1 MDLDRLALILPLRV
15 RSLFRRGTVD
25 AELDEE
31 LHYHIERQTEENI
44 RRGMA
49 PDDARKAALIAIGGV
64 AFQKDRLRDARG
76 LRWLEEL
83 IGDIRVSI
91 RNLTHA
97 PGHAA
102 TVIITLALGIGA
114 NTAMFALLRGTLLRP
129 LPNRDAGRVLVLRQD
144 AHGAGR
150 TDLRFSV
157 PEVVD
162 YRNASMSVAEFGEY
176 SSAVPFTLVDDN
188 GQPSRVTVGI
198 VSGNYFDVVGI
209 GAALGRVLNAHDD
222 GAAAAPVA
230 VLSYPFWIDH
240 YGGDPRVIGRS
251 IRLNDRL
258 VTVVGVADPGPR
270 FPEVTDAYANTVTS
284 PHQLSATMA
293 TLRTHRMSQLF
304 ARLSPTSSVLQA
316 RSELQQIAARMFRA
330 HPEAYEPAA
339 RYAITVERL
348 GTAIDER
355 AALTIWLLAAAAGFV
370 LVIACANVSNVTL
383 MRGVGRERELVIR
396 AALGAGRGR
405 LRRLLV
411 AENLLLALSGGVLG
425 VLVAYSTLHLV
436 VSFAA
441 QFSPRAAGIHVDGVV
456 LGVGLLS
463 SLMAAIGLALVQPLA
478 GSRTLATSLMPSGSR
493 ATLGPGRQRIQRY
506 LVVGQVAISMVL
518 VTGAGLLA
526 RTIAKL
532 QTVDTGLR
540 MDHVLTLE
548 LPLAGDLSREVPNPA
563 NLERYQAMR
572 DRVAALPG
580 VDVAALAEVPP
591 LREPILAFELKVEGR
606 PLAPNRPTPRAPFRS
621 VDPQYFGAVGMPMV
635 RGRNFESTDRVGS
648 PRVVIVSESFA
659 RQLFGDADP
668 IGHRIAPTGEVL
680 KVTPFTDD
688 WRTIVGVVRDARE
701 SGVDSDPEPTVYE
714 PFAQELILSGAL
726 VILTGSDVP
735 TLGATITRTIRDI
748 APQQLIEHVET
759 LDQIRYESV
768 APRRLNAMFVAV
780 FGGLAL
786 AIAMVGIAGVL
797 AFSVRSRTAE
807 IGIRMSLGADAARVR
822 GMILG
827 EGGGLLLRGVAL
839 GLVGALFATQVLRS
853 LLFGIT
859 PHDPFTLG
867 GSVIALA
874 IVGLLACYVP
884 AARAAHVDPAITL
897 RTE

>member
-1 MDLDRLALILPLRV
+1 MDLDRLALIIPLRV

-31 LHYHIERQTEENI
+31 LHYHIERQIVENI

-49 PDDARKAALIAIGGV
+49 PDDARKAALIAMGGV
-64 AFQKDRLRDARG
+64 AFQKDQVRDARG

-97 PGHAA
+97 PGYAA

-129 LPNRDAGRVLVLRQD
+129 LPNRDADRVLVLRQD
-144 AHGAGR
+144 MPGAGR
-150 TDLRFSV
+150 TDVRFSV
-157 PEVVD
+157 PELVE
-162 YRNASMSVAEFGEY
+162 YRHASKTIREFGEY
-176 SSAVPFTLVDDN
+176 SSAVPFILVDHN
-188 GQPSRVTVGI
+188 GAPARVTVGI
-198 VSGNYFDVVGI
+198 VSGNYFDVI
-209 GAALGRVLNAHDD
+209 GTAPALGRVLGPHDD

-230 VLSYPFWIDH
+230 VLSYPFWRDRF
-240 YGGDPRVIGRS
+240 GGDRRVIGRS
-251 IRLNDRL
+251 LRLNDRP
-258 VTVVGVADPGPR
+258 VTVVGVAEPGPR
-270 FPEVTDAYANTVTS
+270 FPDATDLYANTVTS
-284 PHQLSATMA
+284 PHQLSPTMV
-293 TLRTHRMSQLF
+293 TLRTHRMSQVF
-304 ARLSPTSSVLQA
+304 ARLDPNRSIPEA
-316 RSELQQIAARMFRA
+316 RSELQQIAAHMFQA

-339 RYAITVERL
+339 RYAITVESL
-348 GTAIDER
+348 HSALDER
-355 AALTIWLLAAAAGFV
+355 AALTVWLLAGAAGFV
-370 LVIACANVSNVTL
+370 LLIACANVSNVTL

-396 AALGAGRGR
+396 AALGAGRAR
-405 LRRLLV
+405 LRRLLL

-425 VLVAYSTLHLV
+425 VLVAYSTLHLL

-441 QFSPRAAGIHVDGVV
+441 QFSPRAAEIQVDGVV
-456 LGVGLLS
+456 LGVGVLS
-463 SLMAAIGLALVQPLA
+463 SLLAAIGLALIQPFDGLRA
-478 GSRTLATSLMPSGSR
+478 LVPSLMPAGSR
-493 ATLGPGRQRIQRY
+493 ATLGPRRQRIQRN

-526 RTIAKL
+526 RTITKL
-532 QTVDTGLR
+532 QAVDTGLR
-540 MDHVLTLE
+540 MEHVLTLE
-548 LPLAGDLSREVPNPA
+548 LPLAVDRLRQSLNPA
-563 NLERYQAMR
+563 NLGRYQAMR

-591 LREPILAFELKVEGR
+591 LREPILTFDLKVEGR
-606 PLAPNRPTPRAPFRS
+606 PLVPNEPTPRAPFRS
-621 VDPQYFGAVGMPMV
+621 VDPQYFGAVGIPIV
-635 RGRNFESTDRVGS
+635 RGRKFEAIDRVGA
-648 PRVVIVSESFA
+648 PRVAIVSESFA
-659 RQLFGDADP
+659 RQMFGDADP
-668 IGHRIAPTGEVL
+668 IGHRIAPTGDVL

-701 SGVDSDPEPTVYE
+701 SGVESDPEPTVYE
-714 PFAQELILSGAL
+714 PFAQEFIPSGAL
-726 VILTGSDVP
+726 VVRTGSDAP
-735 TLGATITRTIRDI
+735 TLGATIARTIHTM
-748 APQQLIEHVET
+748 APQQLIEHIET

-780 FGGLAL
+780 FGGLAV

-807 IGIRMSLGADAARVR
+807 IGIRMSLGADARRVR

-827 EGGGLLLRGVAL
+827 EGGALLLSGVAF
-839 GLVGALFATQVLRS
+839 GLVGALFATEVLRS

-859 PHDPFTLG
+859 PHDPFTFG
-867 GSVIALA
+867 GSVIGLA
-874 IVGLLACYVP
+874 IVGLLASWVP